1 MPAGPAAGALEGWV
15 TTPMSASLSV
25 VIPSLNGASG
35 VERCLR
41 ALRAQTIWPEL
52 EIIVVDDGSADATS
66 KIAAAEGAFVVR
78 HPVPRGASAARN
90 SGVAAASAPYVG
102 FLDDDCEPSPEWAQR
117 LVENYRDGVVGV
129 GGAVLPCQGP
139 GFVLGHLA
147 RHNPIGPQELE
158 LAASSSLP
166 YRFRLYLRRQW
177 AGQQHRGMRAV
188 RTVPTANLSVR
199 RDALLAVGGFDEGI
213 RGIGSEDD
221 DLCYRLRRAFPDS
234 QLIFEPDATVTH
246 HFKPSLR
253 DTMRRSRSY
262 GRGSALMYRKW
273 PHVPATFFPFPIVV
287 LAFLVLSVRYPILLA
302 AAVVAPHAFY
312 PQGLRAALR
321 GRSPASMVDAYLQL
335 LQETCDDVGFVQGLW
350 EFRHLTATSDHCKGC

>member
-1 MPAGPAAGALEGWV
+1 
-15 TTPMSASLSV
+15 MSASLSV

-35 VERCLR
+35 IERCLR

-52 EIIVVDDGSADATS
+52 EIIVVDDGSTDTTS
-66 KIAAAEGAFVVR
+66 KIAAAGGAIVVR

-102 FLDDDCEPSPEWAQR
+102 FLDDDCEPNPEWAEK
-117 LVENYRDGVVGV
+117 LIGNYQDGVVGV
-129 GGAVLPCQGP
+129 GGAVLPCPGP

-158 LAASSSLP
+158 LAASGNLP
-166 YRFRLYLRRQW
+166 YRFWLYLRRQW
-177 AGQQHRGMRAV
+177 ADQQYLGV
-188 RTVPTANLSVR
+188 RPVLTVPTANLSIR
-199 RDALLAVGGFDEGI
+199 RDALAAVGGFDEGI
-213 RGIGSEDD
+213 LGIGSEDD
-221 DLCYRLRRAFPDS
+221 DLCYRLHRAFPDS
-234 QLIFEPDATVTH
+234 QLLFEPEAKVTH
-246 HFKPSLR
+246 HFKPSLS

-273 PHVPATFFPFPIVV
+273 PRVPATFFPFPIVV
-287 LAFLVLSVRYPILLA
+287 LAFLLLSVRYPLLLA

-312 PQGLRAALR
+312 PQGLRAAIR
-321 GRSPASMVDAYLQL
+321 GRSPACLVDAYLQL
-335 LQETCDDVGFVQGLW
+335 IQEACDDVGFVHGLW